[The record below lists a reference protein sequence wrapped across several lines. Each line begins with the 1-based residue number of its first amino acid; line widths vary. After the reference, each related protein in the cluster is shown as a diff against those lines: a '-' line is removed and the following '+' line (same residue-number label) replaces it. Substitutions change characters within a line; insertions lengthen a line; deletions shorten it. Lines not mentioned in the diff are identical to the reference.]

1 MKTTRREFLGAAAAG
16 LACAVS
22 AQPEKVH
29 AANTGKN
36 QILNIYDNIVYEA
49 GNAIKDWG
57 FSAYITYNGKTILFD
72 AGTYPDII
80 EHNAKTLGADL
91 TSVDTVVLSH
101 NHMDHKGGLD
111 YILDVYQNFTLLLP
125 NDWNIG
131 GKASFFNKDET
142 YSRGYHYRHKNTQF
156 IKEHTEI
163 ADGIHIIATTSPL
176 VGTTWGYPPNEKQPR
191 FFGLPELSL
200 ALESTN
206 GQVTLISGC
215 SHSKIEEIVKATKQH
230 LGKDVS
236 LVIGGFHYIQYS
248 SEYVTTIAKMMKN
261 DLGVVKIACSHC
273 TGEKAVKIFQDIY
286 KENYCAAGLGSR
298 LDI

>member
-1 MKTTRREFLGAAAAG
+1 MKTTRREFIGAAAG
-16 LACAVS
+16 LACAGS
-22 AQPEKVH
+22 TQPEKVH
-29 AANTGKN
+29 AARAGENR
-36 QILNIYDNIVYEA
+36 ILNLYDNIVYEA
-49 GNAIKDWG
+49 GDAISDWG

-80 EHNAKTLGADL
+80 EHNAKVLGADL
-91 TSVDTVVLSH
+91 ASVDTVVLSH

-111 YILDVYQNFTLLLP
+111 YVLGKYKDFILYLP

-131 GKASFFNKDET
+131 GKASIFNKDES

-156 IKEHTEI
+156 TKEHTEI
-163 ADGIHIIATTSPL
+163 ADRIHIIATTSPL

-200 ALESTN
+200 ALESNN

-215 SHSKIEEIVKATKQH
+215 SHSKIEEIVKETKKH

-236 LVIGGFHYIQYS
+236 LVIGGFHHMPYS
-248 SEYVTTIAKMMKN
+248 SEYVTMIAKMMKN
-261 DLGVVKIACSHC
+261 ELGVVKVACSHC
-273 TGEKAVKIFQDIY
+273 TGDKAVKIFQDIY
-286 KENYCAAGLGSR
+286 KENYCAAGLGSK
-298 LDI
+298 LVI